1 MSAMRTSP
9 VPSALLAAAALLVT
23 GCSAGSA
30 QQSRNPAPTDVI
42 ATVGSASVTL
52 AQLDEQA
59 LQLPVSNFGSI
70 KLSQALYEAR
80 RVALEEIV
88 NDLLV
93 EQEAKARGV
102 TRAAIEELE
111 IGSKVPPLSEEDV
124 AAWYRTNQARLQGV
138 PLDQLRPQI
147 QTFLMQERTRTARQ
161 QYLGQL
167 RDKTAVQVL
176 LDPPRL
182 TVAAATYAASSKGP
196 ASAPI
201 EIVEFS
207 DFECPF
213 CLRAHPT
220 VQQVLASY
228 GDKIRFTYRHYPLSN
243 HPHARPAAEASQCA
257 AEQGQ
262 FWPYHDLLFADP
274 SRLTDADL
282 KARAVQLGLNA
293 AQFNACVD
301 TRKFKD
307 DVDADVR
314 AADAVGVDGTPAF
327 LINGRMLS
335 GAQPIEAFKRLIDEE
350 LANKTR

>member
-1 MSAMRTSP
+1 M
-9 VPSALLAAAALLVT
+9 
-23 GCSAGSA
+23 
-30 QQSRNPAPTDVI
+30 
-42 ATVGSASVTL
+42 
-52 AQLDEQA
+52 
-59 LQLPVSNFGSI
+59 
-70 KLSQALYEAR
+70 
-80 RVALEEIV
+80 
-88 NDLLV
+88 
-93 EQEAKARGV
+93 
-102 TRAAIEELE
+102 
-111 IGSKVPPLSEEDV
+111 
-124 AAWYRTNQARLQGV
+124 
-138 PLDQLRPQI
+138 
-147 QTFLMQERTRTARQ
+147 
-161 QYLGQL
+161 
-167 RDKTAVQVL
+167 
-176 LDPPRL
+176 
-182 TVAAATYAASSKGP
+182 
-196 ASAPI
+196 
-201 EIVEFS
+201 
-207 DFECPF
+207 
-213 CLRAHPT
+213 
-220 VQQVLASY
+220 QQVLASY